1 MAGVLFNINNDDRK
15 KIKKKFAENV
25 APVECVLKENTS
37 IFSPVMIVSKDRMG
51 ENWAKYNYAK
61 IPDFGDRYYFIDNI
75 SAETGGRLAYH
86 MTVDPLMTYAQTLL
100 NTSFFIARS
109 ETKNSNYFLDTEK
122 AIEVKKIMDFPKP
135 HLGVIP
141 QDSTGNKFCITVAGG
156 T

>member
-25 APVECVLKENTS
+25 EPVECVLKENTS
-37 IFSPVMIVSKDRMG
+37 IFSPVMIVSKDRIG

-75 SAETGGRLAYH
+75 TAETGGRLAYH
-86 MTVDPLMTYAQTLL
+86 MTVDPLKTYAQTLL

-109 ETKNSNYFLDTEK
+109 ESVNSKYFLDTEK
-122 AIEVKKIMDFPKP
+122 AIEVKKIMDFPSP